1 MLRLLLLTFWLLGT
15 YAQAG
20 GFDNSGR
27 PFDIIFGD
35 DNALQLNLKYI
46 QPLIDLKVSREI
58 GSGPAMPI
66 VVVDEIVSDYVDG
79 LFGFRWQVRE
89 GVNCAAQWEQ
99 PFRFQTRYPDDQ
111 LSYQADALDAQS
123 QVSAPINSEYNS
135 QSISLACRL
144 AIHFKHDS
152 AAFASSRLSLIAGP
166 KYQFI
171 EGRFSSDLSPSRMG
185 MQDNYHAHLDGS
197 KEWAYLLGL
206 AYEIPELAFR
216 LAVFFHNE
224 VEHNLT
230 GNAYAPAPDFSSTM
244 SHPLRGKTVTPK
256 AVHVSLQSGI
266 AEDWLAFVN
275 LRWGDWSS
283 VDEILVE
290 AGPLSQQLT
299 LFAND
304 TLNYE
309 IGLGHKVNQ
318 RLNLGAQFASLIELN
333 APDLPDGLAGTN
345 LRNPQA
351 DRYSLGVGG
360 NYAFNS
366 ALKLGLAASYYYL
379 QHGRFSD
386 NAYTVELETSHAL
399 AMSASLLYV
408 F

>member
-1 MLRLLLLTFWLLGT
+1 MSRVLLLTFWLLGSC
-15 YAQAG
+15 AQAG

-35 DNALQLNLKYI
+35 DNALQLNFKYI
-46 QPLIDLKVSREI
+46 LPLIDLKVSRDL
-58 GSGPAMPI
+58 GQGPIMSDVI
-66 VVVDEIVSDYVDG
+66 VDEIVSDFVDG
-79 LFGFRWQVRE
+79 MFGFRWQVWDDL
-89 GVNCAAQWEQ
+89 NCAVQWER
-99 PFRFQTRYPDDQ
+99 PFRFQTAYPDDQ
-111 LSYQADALDAQS
+111 LSYQSDSLDPQS
-123 QVSAPINSEYNS
+123 QVPAPIDSEYDS
-135 QSISLACRL
+135 QSISLGCRL
-144 AIHFKHDS
+144 AINFRHETGVFS
-152 AAFASSRLSLIAGP
+152 ASRLSLIAGP

-171 EGRFSSDLSPSRMG
+171 QGRFSADLSRYKLG
-185 MQDNYHAHLDGS
+185 EQDNYRARLDGS

-224 VEHNLT
+224 VEHTLT
-230 GNAYAPAPDFSSTM
+230 GLAYAPVPDFSSTI

-256 AVHVSLQSGI
+256 AVNISLQSGI
-266 AEDWLAFVN
+266 AEDWLAFLN

-283 VDEILVE
+283 VDEIIVE

-304 TLNYE
+304 SLNYE
-309 IGLGHKVNQ
+309 IGLGVRMSD
-318 RLNLGAQFASLIELN
+318 RLNMGAQFASLIELN
-333 APDLPDGLAGTN
+333 EPDLPDGLAGTN
-345 LRNPQA
+345 LRNPQGE
-351 DRYSLGVGG
+351 RYSLAFGG

-366 ALKLGLAASYYYL
+366 AIKLGLSASYYYL

-386 NAYTVELETSHAL
+386 NAYTVDLETSHAL
-399 AMSASLLYV
+399 VLSATLNYV